1 MEENQLWFL
10 IARHLSGE
18 ISADESKT
26 LQELLKKHPD
36 KHHLF
41 DILQSYFV
49 LPDDAEET
57 AGDSSMDDELRF
69 RRIIEQS
76 EDHRD
81 LTPLPAIKPVIVRD
95 RYRFWKYAA
104 AVGCFA
110 MIAGLGFNYFRQPK
124 PKSENIKTKTENPA
138 ARGNEFISRSGA
150 RTKLVLPDG
159 SQVWLNAGSKLNYS
173 NAYNETQRDVDLEGE
188 AYFDV
193 VKVAGRPFIVHASS
207 LNIRAVGTAFVVKS
221 YPQDETIEATLLRGI
236 IEVTRKD
243 LPDGPKVI
251 LKPNEKLIFSKQ
263 LETEV
268 HHYASDTSSRSAKT
282 IGKISVA
289 AVSIAIPD
297 SNKVETSWVYNRLV
311 FDGDNFQ
318 ELAKK
323 MERWYNVKIII
334 NSKELLRYRFKGA
347 FENETIREALD
358 ALQLTAEFS
367 YKIDNNVINIYTAET
382 NPRKR
387 R

>member
-1 MEENQLWFL
+1 
-10 IARHLSGE
+10 
-18 ISADESKT
+18 
-26 LQELLKKHPD
+26 
-36 KHHLF
+36 
-41 DILQSYFV
+41 
-49 LPDDAEET
+49 
-57 AGDSSMDDELRF
+57 
-69 RRIIEQS
+69 
-76 EDHRD
+76 
-81 LTPLPAIKPVIVRD
+81 
-95 RYRFWKYAA
+95 
-104 AVGCFA
+104 
-110 MIAGLGFNYFRQPK
+110 
-124 PKSENIKTKTENPA
+124 
-138 ARGNEFISRSGA
+138 
-150 RTKLVLPDG
+150 
-159 SQVWLNAGSKLNYS
+159 
-173 NAYNETQRDVDLEGE
+173 
-188 AYFDV
+188 
-193 VKVAGRPFIVHASS
+193 
-207 LNIRAVGTAFVVKS
+207 VKS

-268 HHYASDTSSRSAKT
+268 HHYAGDTSSHSAKT
-282 IGKISVA
+282 IGKISIA

>member
-18 ISADESKT
+18 ISSDESNT
-26 LQELLKKHPD
+26 LQQLLKKHPD
-36 KHHLF
+36 KHQLF
-41 DILQSYFV
+41 DILRSYFV
-49 LPDDAEET
+49 LPDDLKEV

-76 EDHRD
+76 EYNPD
-81 LTPLPAIKPVIVRD
+81 LTITPVVKPFVRR
-95 RYRFWKYAA
+95 RYQVWKYAA
-104 AVGCFA
+104 AVAC
-110 MIAGLGFNYFRQPK
+110 IAILTGLGFNYFRQTAVK
-124 PKSENIKTKTENPA
+124 IQEPKSRIESAVAK
-138 ARGNEFISRSGA
+138 GNEIISRSGA

-159 SQVWLNAGSKLNYS
+159 TQVWLNAGSRLNYS
-173 NAYNETQRDVDLEGE
+173 NAYNETLREVDLEGE

-207 LNIRAVGTAFVVKS
+207 LNIKAVGTAFVVKS
-221 YPQDETIEATLLRGI
+221 YPQDETIETTLLRGI
-236 IEVTRKD
+236 IEVSRKD

-268 HHYASDTSSRSAKT
+268 HRYASDTSSKSVKT

-289 AVSIAIPD
+289 AVSVAIPD

-311 FDGDNFQ
+311 FDGDTFQ

-334 NSKELLRYRFKGA
+334 RSKELLRYRFKGA
-347 FENETIREALD
+347 FENETITEALN

-367 YKIDNNVINIYTAET
+367 YKINNNEIELF
-382 NPRKR
+382 KK
-387 R
+387 

>member
-18 ISADESKT
+18 ISAGESNT

-49 LPDDAEET
+49 LPDDLKEI

-69 RRIIEQS
+69 RRIIEHS
-76 EDHRD
+76 EDRPD
-81 LTPLPAIKPVIVRD
+81 LAPLPEIRPVKTRQ
-95 RYRFWKYAA
+95 RYRFWRYAA
-104 AVGCFA
+104 TVACIA
-110 MIAGLGFNYFRQPK
+110 ILAGLGFNYFRQPK
-124 PKSENIKTKTENPA
+124 PRIDQPKPQGENVTT
-138 ARGNEFISRSGA
+138 RGNEFISRSGA

-173 NAYNETQRDVDLEGE
+173 NAYNETLREVDLEGE

-193 VKVAGRPFIVHASS
+193 VKATDRPFIVHASS

-221 YPQDETIEATLLRGI
+221 YPQDETIETTLLRGI

-268 HHYASDTSSRSAKT
+268 HRYASDTSSRSAKI

-289 AVSIAIPD
+289 AISIAIPD

-311 FDGDNFQ
+311 FDGDTFQ

-323 MERWYNVKIII
+323 MERWYNVKIVIK
-334 NSKELLRYRFKGA
+334 NKELLRYRFKGA
-347 FENETIREALD
+347 FENETITEALN

-367 YKIDNNVINIYTAET
+367 YKINNNEVDVF
-382 NPRKR
+382 KK
-387 R
+387 

>member
-18 ISADESKT
+18 ISPVESKS
-26 LQELLKKHPD
+26 LQDLLKKYPD
-36 KHHLF
+36 KHQLF

-49 LPDDAEET
+49 LNDDAVE
-57 AGDSSMDDELRF
+57 ASADSAMDDELRF
-69 RRIIEQS
+69 RRIIEHEENLSDQI
-76 EDHRD
+76 
-81 LTPLPAIKPVIVRD
+81 TAPGIQPVITRSRD
-95 RYRFWKYAA
+95 RFWRYAA
-104 AVGCFA
+104 AVACLVI
-110 MIAGLGFNYFRQPK
+110 IAGLSFNYFRDPGPK
-124 PKSENIKTKTENPA
+124 PENVRVKIDNVP

-150 RTKLVLPDG
+150 RTKLILPDG
-159 SQVWLNAGSKLNYS
+159 SQVWLNAGSRLNYS
-173 NAYNETQRDVDLEGE
+173 NAYNESLREVDLEGE

-268 HHYASDTSSRSAKT
+268 LRHTSDSSSRQAKT

-289 AVSIAIPD
+289 AVSISIPD

-311 FDGDNFQ
+311 FDGDTFQ
-318 ELAKK
+318 ELAIK

-334 NSKELLRYRFKGA
+334 NNKELLRYRFKGA
-347 FENETIREALD
+347 FENETIGEALD
-358 ALQLTAEFS
+358 ALELTAAFS
-367 YKIDNNVINIYTAET
+367 YTVKNNIINIYTAET

>member
-18 ISADESKT
+18 ISPEESIT
-26 LQELLKKHPD
+26 LHELLKKHPD
-36 KHHLF
+36 KHQLF

-49 LPDDAEET
+49 LPNDATE
-57 AGDSSMDDELRF
+57 AIADSSMDDELRF
-69 RRIIEQS
+69 RRIIEHG
-76 EDHRD
+76 EDLPD
-81 LTPLPAIKPVIVRD
+81 LTAAPGINPEIKRN
-95 RYRFWKYAA
+95 RFIFWRYAA

-110 MIAGLGFNYFRQPK
+110 IIAGLCFNYFRPLK
-124 PKSENIKTKTENPA
+124 PKTETIKPKVENITT
-138 ARGNEFISRSGA
+138 RGNEFISRSGA
-150 RTKLVLPDG
+150 RTKLILPDG

-173 NAYNETQRDVDLEGE
+173 NAYNETLREVDLEGE

-193 VKVAGRPFIVHASS
+193 VKVSGRPFIVHASS

-268 HHYASDTSSRSAKT
+268 LRHTNDSSSRPAKA

-289 AVSIAIPD
+289 AIPISIPD
-297 SNKVETSWVYNRLV
+297 SNKEETSWVYNRLV
-311 FDGDNFQ
+311 FDGDSFQ
-318 ELAKK
+318 ELAIK
-323 MERWYNVKIII
+323 MERWYNVKIIF

-358 ALQLTAEFS
+358 ALELTAPFS
-367 YKIDNNVINIYTAET
+367 YTIKNNVINIYTAET

>member
-18 ISADESKT
+18 IGSDESNT
-26 LQELLKKHPD
+26 LRELLKKHPD
-36 KHHLF
+36 KHQLF
-41 DILQSYFV
+41 DILQSYFI
-49 LPDDAEET
+49 LPDDAEKT
-57 AGDSSMDDELRF
+57 SADSSMDDELRF
-69 RRIIEQS
+69 RRIIEHT
-76 EDHRD
+76 EDHPD
-81 LTPLPAIKPVIVRD
+81 LVPVPELKPVITGGNYHFLR
-95 RYRFWKYAA
+95 YAA
-104 AVGCFA
+104 AVAC
-110 MIAGLGFNYFRQPK
+110 IIILTGLGFNYFHEPK
-124 PKSENIKTKTENPA
+124 AKAENVKSKTDNITTKE
-138 ARGNEFISRSGA
+138 NEFISRSGA

-159 SQVWLNAGSKLNYS
+159 SQVWLNAGSRLNYS
-173 NAYNETQRDVDLEGE
+173 NAYNESLREVDLEGE

-193 VKVAGRPFIVHASS
+193 VKVTGHPFIVHASS

-221 YPQDETIEATLLRGI
+221 YPQEETIEATLLRGI

-268 HHYASDTSSRSAKT
+268 LRNTNDSSSRSAKT

-289 AVSIAIPD
+289 AVSVAIPD

-311 FDGDNFQ
+311 FDGDTFQ
-318 ELAKK
+318 ELAIK

-358 ALQLTAEFS
+358 ALQLTAAFS
-367 YKIDNNVINIYTAET
+367 YKINNNIINIYSAET

>member
-18 ISADESKT
+18 ITADESRV
-26 LQELLKKHPD
+26 LQEFLKNHPD
-36 KHHLF
+36 KHQLF

-49 LPDDAEET
+49 LPDDAEEVS
-57 AGDSSMDDELRF
+57 GDSSMDDELRF
-69 RRIIEQS
+69 RRIIEHGDQKS
-76 EDHRD
+76 DFIAAH
-81 LTPLPAIKPVIVRD
+81 AIKPVITRGRSSV
-95 RYRFWKYAA
+95 WKYAA
-104 AVGCFA
+104 TVGC
-110 MIAGLGFNYFRQPK
+110 IAILTALAFNYFRLPK
-124 PKSENIKTKTENPA
+124 PKSENATAKGENVPA
-138 ARGNEFISRSGA
+138 KGNEIISRSGA
-150 RTKLVLPDG
+150 RTKLMLPDG

-173 NAYNETQRDVDLEGE
+173 SVYNETLREVDLEGE

-193 VKVAGRPFIVHASS
+193 VKETGRPFIVHASS
-207 LNIRAVGTAFVVKS
+207 LNIKAVGTAFVVKS
-221 YPQDETIEATLLRGI
+221 YPQDETIETTLLRGI

-251 LKPNEKLIFSKQ
+251 LKPNEKLIFNKQ

-268 HHYASDTSSRSAKT
+268 HQYASDTSAKSARS

-289 AVSIAIPD
+289 AVSITIPD

-311 FDGDNFQ
+311 FDGDSFQ

-323 MERWYNVKIII
+323 MERWYNVKITIK
-334 NSKELLRYRFKGA
+334 SKELLRYRFKGA

-358 ALQLTAEFS
+358 ALKLTAEFS
-367 YKIDNNVINIYTAET
+367 YKINNNEIEVF
-382 NPRKR
+382 KK
-387 R
+387 

>member
-18 ISADESKT
+18 ITADESNT
-26 LQELLKKHPD
+26 LQELLNKHPD

-41 DILQSYFV
+41 DILQSYFA
-49 LPDDAEET
+49 LPDDIKEV

-69 RRIIEQS
+69 RRIIEHS
-76 EDHRD
+76 EDQPD
-81 LTPLPAIKPVIVRD
+81 LTPLPGINPVVTLG
-95 RYRFWKYAA
+95 RYKFWRHVA
-104 AVGCFA
+104 AVAC
-110 MIAGLGFNYFRQPK
+110 IAILAGMGFNYFRQPK
-124 PKSENIKTKTENPA
+124 VKLNEPKPKGENVSAK
-138 ARGNEFISRSGA
+138 GHEFISRSGA

-159 SQVWLNAGSKLNYS
+159 TQVWLNAGSKLNYS
-173 NAYNETQRDVDLEGE
+173 NAYNETLREVELEGE

-193 VKVAGRPFIVHASS
+193 VKAAAHPFIVHASS

-221 YPQDETIEATLLRGI
+221 YPQDETIETTLLRGI
-236 IEVTRKD
+236 VEITRKD

-268 HHYASDTSSRSAKT
+268 HHYASDTSSRTAKT

-311 FDGDNFQ
+311 FDGDSFQ

-323 MERWYNVKIII
+323 MERWYNVKIVIK
-334 NSKELLRYRFKGA
+334 SKELLRYRFKGA
-347 FENETIREALD
+347 FENETIAEALN

-367 YKIDNNVINIYTAET
+367 YKINNNEIDLF
-382 NPRKR
+382 KK
-387 R
+387 

>member
-18 ISADESKT
+18 ISPDESNT

-36 KHHLF
+36 KHQLF

-49 LPDDAEET
+49 LPKDLKEL

-69 RRIIEQS
+69 RRIIEHS
-76 EDHRD
+76 EYNPD
-81 LTPLPAIKPVIVRD
+81 PAVIPGINPVITRD
-95 RYRFWKYAA
+95 RYRFWRYAA
-104 AVGCFA
+104 AVAC
-110 MIAGLGFNYFRQPK
+110 IAILTGLGFNYFRQPK
-124 PKSENIKTKTENPA
+124 VKFQEPKPKSENVA
-138 ARGNEFISRSGA
+138 AKGNEFISRSGA

-159 SQVWLNAGSKLNYS
+159 TQVWLNAGSKLNYS
-173 NAYNETQRDVDLEGE
+173 NAYNETLREVDLEGE

-221 YPQDETIEATLLRGI
+221 YPQDETIETTLLRGI

-268 HHYASDTSSRSAKT
+268 HRFASDSSAKSAKT
-282 IGKISVA
+282 IGKIAVA

-311 FDGDNFQ
+311 FDGDSFQ

-323 MERWYNVKIII
+323 MERWYNVKINIR
-334 NSKELLRYRFKGA
+334 SKELLRYRFKGA
-347 FENETIREALD
+347 FENETIQEALN

-367 YKIDNNVINIYTAET
+367 YKINNNEIDLF
-382 NPRKR
+382 KK
-387 R
+387 

>member
-18 ISADESKT
+18 ISPDESDT

-41 DILQSYFV
+41 DILQSYFII
-49 LPDDAEET
+49 PDDT
-57 AGDSSMDDELRF
+57 KLPAGDSGMDDELRF
-69 RRIIEQS
+69 RRIIEHS
-76 EDHRD
+76 EPQED
-81 LTPLPAIKPVIVRD
+81 LNAHPVINPVITRE
-95 RYRFWKYAA
+95 RRRIWWYAA
-104 AVGCFA
+104 AVACVA
-110 MIAGLGFNYFRQPK
+110 VVAGLGFNYFHQPSVK
-124 PKSENIKTKTENPA
+124 PEQAAVRPESPA
-138 ARGNEFISRSGA
+138 AKGNEIISRSGA
-150 RTKLVLPDG
+150 RTKLLLPDG
-159 SQVWLNAGSKLNYS
+159 TQVWLNAGSKLNYS
-173 NAYNETQRDVDLEGE
+173 GAYNETLREVDLEGE

-193 VKVAGRPFIVHASS
+193 VKEAGRPFIVHASS
-207 LNIRAVGTAFVVKS
+207 LNIKAVGTAFVVKS
-221 YPQDETIEATLLRGI
+221 YPLDETIEATLLRGI

-251 LKPNEKLIFSKQ
+251 LKPNEKLIFNKQ

-268 HHYASDTSSRSAKT
+268 RRYTSDSSGRSPKT

-289 AVSIAIPD
+289 AISVAIPD

-311 FDGDNFQ
+311 FDGDTFQ

-323 MERWYNVKIII
+323 MERWYNVKITIK
-334 NSKELLRYRFKGA
+334 SKELLRYRFKGA

-358 ALQLTAEFS
+358 ALKLTAEFS
-367 YKIDNNVINIYTAET
+367 YKINNNEIEIF
-382 NPRKR
+382 KK
-387 R
+387 

>member
-1 MEENQLWFL
+1 
-10 IARHLSGE
+10 
-18 ISADESKT
+18 
-26 LQELLKKHPD
+26 
-36 KHHLF
+36 
-41 DILQSYFV
+41 
-49 LPDDAEET
+49 
-57 AGDSSMDDELRF
+57 SSMDDELRF

-76 EDHRD
+76 EDHPD
-81 LTPLPAIKPVIVRD
+81 LTPLREIQPVIVRD

-124 PKSENIKTKTENPA
+124 PKSENIKTKTDNVA
-138 ARGNEFISRSGA
+138 AKGNEIISRSGA
-150 RTKLVLPDG
+150 RTKLLLPDG

-173 NAYNETQRDVDLEGE
+173 GSYNETLREVDLEGE

-193 VKVAGRPFIVHASS
+193 VKELGKPFIVHASS
-207 LNIRAVGTAFVVKS
+207 LNIKAVGTAFVVKS

-236 IEVTRKD
+236 IEVSRKD

-268 HHYASDTSSRSAKT
+268 HRYASDSSGKAPKS

-289 AVSIAIPD
+289 AVSVAIPD
-297 SNKVETSWVYNRLV
+297 SNKVETAWVYNRLV
-311 FDGDNFQ
+311 FDGDTFQ
-318 ELAKK
+318 ELATK
-323 MERWYNVKIII
+323 MERWYNVKITIK
-334 NSKELLRYRFKGA
+334 SKELLRYRFKGA

-358 ALQLTAEFS
+358 ALKLTAEFS
-367 YKIDNNVINIYTAET
+367 YKINNNEIEIF
-382 NPRKR
+382 KK
-387 R
+387 

>member
-18 ISADESKT
+18 ITPDDSRA
-26 LQELLKKHPD
+26 LQDLLKKYPD
-36 KHHLF
+36 KYHLF

-49 LPDDAEET
+49 LPEEVEEI

-69 RRIIEQS
+69 RRIIDQS
-76 EDHRD
+76 EHEPD
-81 LTPLPAIKPVIVRD
+81 LAPATGIKPVIKRD
-95 RYRFWKYAA
+95 HHLFWRYAA
-104 AVGCFA
+104 AVAC
-110 MIAGLGFNYFRQPK
+110 IAILAGAGFSYFHQPK
-124 PKSENIKTKTENPA
+124 AKIENIA
-138 ARGNEFISRSGA
+138 AKGNEIISRSGA

-173 NAYNETQRDVDLEGE
+173 SAYNVTLREVDLEGE

-193 VKVAGRPFIVHASS
+193 VKATGRPFIVHASS

-221 YPQDETIEATLLRGI
+221 YPQDETIETTLLRGI

-263 LETEV
+263 LETGT
-268 HHYASDTSSRSAKT
+268 HHYATDISGKSPKP

-311 FDGDNFQ
+311 FDGDTFQ

-323 MERWYNVKIII
+323 MERWYNVKITIR
-334 NSKELLRYRFKGA
+334 SKELLRYRFKGA

-358 ALQLTAEFS
+358 ALKLTAEFS
-367 YKIDNNVINIYTAET
+367 YKINNNEIDLF
-382 NPRKR
+382 KK
-387 R
+387 